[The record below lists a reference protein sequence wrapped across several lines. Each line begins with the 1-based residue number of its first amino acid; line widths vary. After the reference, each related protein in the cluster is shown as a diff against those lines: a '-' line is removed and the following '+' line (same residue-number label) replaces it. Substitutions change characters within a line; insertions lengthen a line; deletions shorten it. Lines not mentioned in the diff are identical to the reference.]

1 MIFLNFLLKKYY
13 VFSFYFY
20 EIQNILRLVIQAFPY
35 FKFLKIIPRSLMVF
49 LLNNKNV
56 MNLLFESII
65 LD

>member
-35 FKFLKIIPRSLMVF
+35 FKFLKNNTKIINGIPI
-49 LLNNKNV
+49 
-56 MNLLFESII
+56 E
-65 LD
+65 